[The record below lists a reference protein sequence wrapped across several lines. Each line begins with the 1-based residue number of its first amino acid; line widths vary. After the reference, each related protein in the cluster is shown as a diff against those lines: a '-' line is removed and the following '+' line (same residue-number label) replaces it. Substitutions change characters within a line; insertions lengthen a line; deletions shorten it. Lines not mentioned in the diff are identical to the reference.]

1 MKTTI
6 KLGMLTAAFLL
17 AFASCSNIVKDPVAA
32 TDDVAKSVV
41 TEHSATGKGFTVDKI
56 EGYVYGDIATT
67 TNAQYQV
74 KITFSHRPDEAS
86 VKDGVTFKTLKN
98 KSPADPYSMPDV
110 KDADLKPAVQFV
122 DNEVYFTF
130 NKTVGDI
137 KHLYVFVDATK
148 VKAVNGA
155 KLNHDKDDIQGE
167 VGDDSYA
174 VLLNTDSSLIG
185 NTNYEQ
191 ELSDGNDCNTK
202 KNKTWALKAEI
213 GVDPSV
219 VNADKYMLKRVKLL
233 LADLPY
239 VAVYKDEDYNAMANS
254 LTGHIN
260 NHVKIEEYDW
270 KEGKWN
276 PVTASFSYVSGDHA
290 WYASVS
296 IPEGH
301 YARAKFIDRDK
312 AEKYTGKKLR
322 GYDIKYTLANEIEG
336 ASPEHEIGH
345 SFSWSKPSFPKEAAY
360 FWTKDDVDVEITKP
374 GRVSIEFK
382 GLTKSKTFDNSS
394 VEKGG
399 AYVTNGWHKVSF
411 KNKLGTTKRTLFR
424 GFDESTVRAKKDGV
438 DGVYANFKCFKADG
452 SLLAIKDI
460 KVIKSDVD
468 NFPEALN
475 KIIILFED
483 SKAEAKDVYI
493 SPDVKTQSFTGS
505 DLDAS
510 PVADFLFPSM
520 SFANPKPY
528 TETSSP
534 DKNAL
539 YGWNKLTN

>member
-41 TEHSATGKGFTVDKI
+41 TEHATAGKGFTVTEIK
-56 EGYVYGDIATT
+56 GNYYGDIAAT
-67 TNAQYQV
+67 TNAHYQV
-74 KITFSHRPDEAS
+74 KITFSYRPDEDS
-86 VKDGVTFKTLKN
+86 VKEGVTFKTLKN
-98 KSPADPYSMPDV
+98 KIPADSYSMPDV
-110 KDADLKPAVQFV
+110 KDTFKADAVQFV
-122 DNEVYFTF
+122 GNEVYFTF
-130 NKTVGDI
+130 NKTLGDI
-137 KHLYVFVDATK
+137 KHLYVFVDAAK

-155 KLNHDKDDIQGE
+155 QLNHDGDDKQGE

-174 VLLNTDSSLIG
+174 MLLNTDASLVG
-185 NTNYEQ
+185 NKNYEQ
-191 ELSDGNDCNTK
+191 ELSGENDTWNNNKT
-202 KNKTWALKAEI
+202 NKTWALTAEI
-213 GVDPSV
+213 GVDPTVSGEE
-219 VNADKYMLKRVKLL
+219 KYMLKRVKLS

-239 VAVYKDEDYNAMANS
+239 SVDYKAEDYDAMANS

-276 PVTASFSYVSGDHA
+276 PVTASFSYVSADKA

-296 IPEGH
+296 IPAGH

-322 GYDIKYTLANEIEG
+322 GYDIKYTLANEIKG
-336 ASPEHEIGH
+336 ASPEHEIRH
-345 SFSWSKPSFPKEAAY
+345 SEKYSKPSFPKEFAY
-360 FWTKDDVDVEITKP
+360 FWTKDDVDVETTKP

-382 GLTKSKTFDNSS
+382 DATKVKTFDPANN
-394 VEKGG
+394 EG

-411 KNKLGTTKRTLFR
+411 KNKLPGADKKTLFR
-424 GFDESTVRAKKDGV
+424 GFEEPTVTAKKE
-438 DGVYANFKCFKADG
+438 DGVYTNFKCFNKTDG
-452 SLLAIKDI
+452 ALLAIKDI
-460 KVIKSDVD
+460 KVIKSKVKD
-468 NFPEALN
+468 FPEALN

>member
-41 TEHSATGKGFTVDKI
+41 TEHSTAGKGFTVTEIKGKD
-56 EGYVYGDIATT
+56 YGDIAAT
-67 TNAQYQV
+67 TNAHYQV
-74 KITFSHRPDEAS
+74 KITFSHRPDKAS
-86 VKDGVTFKTLKN
+86 VEDGVTFKTLKN
-98 KSPADPYSMPDV
+98 KSPVDQYSMPDV
-110 KDADLKPAVQFV
+110 KDTFKADAVQFV

-130 NKTVGDI
+130 NKGVGDI
-137 KHLYVFVDATK
+137 RNLYVFVDATK
-148 VKAVNGA
+148 VKDVNGA
-155 KLNHDKDDIQGE
+155 KLNHDGDDIQGE

-174 VLLNTDSSLIG
+174 ALLNKDPLLAG
-185 NTNYEQ
+185 NINYEQ
-191 ELSDGNDCNTK
+191 ELSGIDDTWADK
-202 KNKTWALKAEI
+202 TNKTWALEAVI
-213 GVDPSV
+213 DMDPTVSGEE
-219 VNADKYMLKRVKLL
+219 KYMLKRVKLS

-239 VAVYKDEDYNAMANS
+239 SVDYKAEDYDAMANS

-276 PVTASFSYVSGDHA
+276 PVTASFSYVSADKA

-296 IPEGH
+296 IPAGH

-312 AEKYTGKKLR
+312 AERDTSKKLR
-322 GYDIKYTLANEIEG
+322 GYDIKYTLVNEVKG
-336 ASPEHEIGH
+336 ARPEHEIAY
-345 SFSWSKPSFPKEAAY
+345 SSSWSKPSFPNEAAY
-360 FWTKDDVDVEITKP
+360 FWTKDDVDVEINKP
-374 GRVSIEFK
+374 GRVFIEFK
-382 GLTKSKTFDNSS
+382 DGTKSKDFDNSS
-394 VEKGG
+394 VDKVG
-399 AYVTNGWHKVSF
+399 AYVSNSWHKVSF
-411 KNKLGTTKRTLFR
+411 ANKLGTKETLFK
-424 GFDESTVRAKKDGV
+424 GFEESTVTAKK
-438 DGVYANFKCFKADG
+438 DGVYANFKCFNSDG
-452 SLLAIKDI
+452 ALLAIKEI
-460 KVIKSDVD
+460 KVIKSKVKF
-468 NFPEALN
+468 FPEALN
-475 KIIILFED
+475 KIVILFED
-483 SKAEAKDVYI
+483 STAKAKDVYI

-505 DLDAS
+505 DLGAS

>member
-41 TEHSATGKGFTVDKI
+41 TEHSVTGQKFTVDKI
-56 EGYVYGDIATT
+56 EGYIYGDIATT

-74 KITFSHRPDEAS
+74 KITFSYRPDEAS

-110 KDADLKPAVQFV
+110 KDTFKADAVQFV

-137 KHLYVFVDATK
+137 KHLYVFVDAAK
-148 VKAVNGA
+148 VKAVNDA
-155 KLNHDKDDIQGE
+155 KLNHDGDDIQGE

-174 VLLNTDSSLIG
+174 VLLNTDGSLIG

-202 KNKTWALKAEI
+202 KNKTWALEAEI
-213 GVDPSV
+213 GTDPTVSG
-219 VNADKYMLKRVKLL
+219 AEKYMLKRVKLS
-233 LADLPY
+233 LANLSYSAD
-239 VAVYKDEDYNAMANS
+239 YKDEDYNAMANS

-336 ASPEHEIGH
+336 ASPEHEISH
-345 SFSWSKPSFPKEAAY
+345 SSSWSKPSFPKEAAY
-360 FWTKDDVDVEITKP
+360 FWTKNDVDVEITKP

-382 GLTKSKTFDNSS
+382 GVTKNKTFDNSS
-394 VEKGG
+394 VEKSG

-411 KNKLGTTKRTLFR
+411 ENKLSGSGKRTLFE
-424 GFDESTVRAKKDGV
+424 GFEESTVTAQKDGV
-438 DGVYANFKCFKADG
+438 YTNFKCFQDG
-452 SLLAIKDI
+452 GALLAIKEI

-468 NFPEALN
+468 NFPKALN

-483 SKAEAKDVYI
+483 SKALAKDVYI
-493 SPDVKTQSFTGS
+493 SPDVKTKSFNGS

-510 PVADFLFPSM
+510 PTVGDFLFPSM
-520 SFANPKPY
+520 SFADPKPSD
-528 TETSSP
+528 ENSNP

-539 YGWNKLTN
+539 YGWNKIK